1 MLMSAP
7 SFDVLIRSEETGGA
21 LSVIRIAVP
30 AGWEGPPLHRHDFD
44 ETFYVLEGELTFQL
58 ADELVAAR
66 AGDCAFAPRNGH
78 HTLANLG
85 GETAA
90 YVLTCTP
97 AGFERYF
104 DRLQAELTGAE
115 APPEASGPI
124 PETIVVGPQI
134 GARPSASA
142 GDR

>member
-1 MLMSAP
+1 MPMSAP

-21 LSVIRIAVP
+21 LSVIRIGVP

-58 ADELVAAR
+58 ADELMAAR
-66 AGDCAFAPRNGH
+66 PGDCAFAPRNGH

-104 DRLQAELTGAE
+104 DRIAADQAGVAP
-115 APPEASGPI
+115 PPEANGPI
-124 PETIVVGPQI
+124 PHTTVVGPPIAQDPEPI
-134 GARPSASA
+134 V
-142 GDR
+142 